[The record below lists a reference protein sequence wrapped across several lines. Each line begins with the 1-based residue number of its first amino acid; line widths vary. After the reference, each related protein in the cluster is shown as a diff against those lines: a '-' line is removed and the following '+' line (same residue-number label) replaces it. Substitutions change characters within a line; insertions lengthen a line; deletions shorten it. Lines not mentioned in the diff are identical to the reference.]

1 MGIIDYL
8 RQFTFDKLLESEVK
22 LLKNKFTKGGV
33 EPTIL
38 KANEYKS
45 RFVESMKQNF
55 MEIPFD

>member
-22 LLKNKFTKGGV
+22 TLKNKFTKGGA

-38 KANEYKS
+38 KANEYRI
-45 RFVESMKQNF
+45 RFVESMK
-55 MEIPFD
+55 